1 MWVYLLDDQ
10 RGTCFSVLRLLFRGW
25 LEFLMEK
32 LQWWSDRGWV
42 GKHLHPR
49 AKENKG
55 PLLSLLFSI
64 YKALHLLLPLFCKHK
79 ACGFVALLPKCHGAS
94 CAWWGFKTTGLHSA
108 LASQGQLSLSNS
120 SRYYLLGLLVSFLL
134 APSSGLGIWVLWLY
148 HPEELAWVV
157 QEHILVL
164 ILQDKFFK
172 VKYLL
177 LLMNRVAT
185 HYQAPRI

>member
-1 MWVYLLDDQ
+1 MLGILQSTEPSKGLLLCEFTSLMIDVGHVSVFWD
-10 RGTCFSVLRLLFRGW
+10 CFSGGDW
-25 LEFLMEK
+25 KFLMEK
-32 LQWWSDRGWV
+32 LQWWSDQGWV

-120 SRYYLLGLLVSFLL
+120 SLYYLLGLLVSFLL

-164 ILQDKFFK
+164 ILQ
-172 VKYLL
+172 
-177 LLMNRVAT
+177 
-185 HYQAPRI
+185 